1 MLPYSH
7 RILRLHILCFG
18 SSLGLGLLS
27 AQIPASAA
35 SHLTASPPPT
45 DSPASAQT
53 GDESDVTPATTNAA
67 TQADEKAG
75 THRMEA
81 APNEQTTDT
90 AEEPTEDADLR
101 ALDLSQLNNEQIAM
115 LRRRA
120 EAGSA
125 LADCLLGDLSYM
137 QASGE
142 SIPDEAVQ
150 HYRRA
155 AERGLTEAM
164 VKLAICCEA
173 LDTDAGDA
181 EAVGLLRRAADRR
194 DARALYLLA
203 CCYLEGIGVPA
214 SNVLYY
220 AYLQEA
226 AAQGSLEAC
235 CSLGSCCEFGI
246 GTPENKPAALA
257 WYRKGAEGGDPEAS
271 YNLALCLENGIGTDA
286 DPSAA
291 FSAMQSACEG
301 GYTPAYAALA
311 LYYRHGIGTDAD
323 ERKAL
328 DCINAGAEAGDPTAL
343 LYRGLCYAEGIGG
356 ISAEEAYRC
365 FAAAAEQDYY
375 EGYVF
380 MSIMLRY
387 GVGTEGS
394 AARAQECYSRAVELA
409 SEEEAYALFSS
420 EPGLLLD
427 SACAA
432 VGRDTMAEDNAPSAS
447 TPDTAA
453 ESTPDSAAADG
464 PDSEGTASAAS
475 TGEAGSETTTAS

>member
-1 MLPYSH
+1 MMPHPHNSPSPLSPHQRSP
-7 RILRLHILCFG
+7 RSLRGPVGSISLHAVGTIATV
-18 SSLGLGLLS
+18 GLGLFSALLSLS
-27 AQIPASAA
+27 AAEAASAA
-35 SHLTASPPPT
+35 PSGASPAAASTDASGGPAPGAATTDQAGATGAAGAAGQDTAST
-45 DSPASAQT
+45 S
-53 GDESDVTPATTNAA
+53 
-67 TQADEKAG
+67 TQEDK
-75 THRMEA
+75 
-81 APNEQTTDT
+81 
-90 AEEPTEDADLR
+90 DADLR
-101 ALDLSQLNNEQIAM
+101 ALDLSQLSDDELAM

-432 VGRDTMAEDNAPSAS
+432 VGRDTMAEDNAPLREHARHRCREY
-447 TPDTAA
+447 P
-453 ESTPDSAAADG
+453 
-464 PDSEGTASAAS
+464 
-475 TGEAGSETTTAS
+475 

>member
-7 RILRLHILCFG
+7 RILRLHILCLG

-90 AEEPTEDADLR
+90 AEEPAEDADLR

-115 LRRRA
+115 LRSRA

-137 QASGE
+137 QATDG
-142 SIPDEAVQ
+142 SIPEEAVR

-155 AERGLTEAM
+155 AEGGITEAM

-173 LDTDAGDA
+173 LDTDEGDA
-181 EAVGLLRRAADRR
+181 EAVSLLRRAADRS

-246 GTPENKPAALA
+246 GTPENKQAALT
-257 WYRKGAEGGDPEAS
+257 WYRKGAEGGDAEAA
-271 YNLALCLENGIGTDA
+271 YNLAVCLENGIGTDA
-286 DPSAA
+286 DPAAA

-323 ERKAL
+323 EQKAL
-328 DCINAGAEAGDPTAL
+328 DCINIGAEAGDPTAL

-365 FAAAAEQDYY
+365 FSAAAEQGYY

-394 AARAQECYSRAVELA
+394 AEQAQECYTRAIELA
-409 SEEEAYALFSS
+409 SEEEAYGIFNS
-420 EPGLLLD
+420 EPGLLLND
-427 SACAA
+427 TCADA
-432 VGRDTMAEDNAPSAS
+432 GNDTMAEAPSN
-447 TPDTAA
+447 
-453 ESTPDSAAADG
+453 
-464 PDSEGTASAAS
+464 TASPDPHANSSSPTGSNAATKQVS
-475 TGEAGSETTTAS
+475 AP